1 MPTQFRVTSPAQ
13 LRQEP
18 SRDAQV
24 IAELAPGTIVA
35 REGKKVRR
43 WVPVRHQG
51 QTGWLADRVLEK
63 VEGGAEPDPISIP
76 DGGTDPNRVW
86 TEAEIVQI
94 IREAARAFNQ
104 PEEDLLRVARCESVL
119 DPRAVNP
126 QGPWFGLFQFHRS
139 TWASTPFAAR
149 DIFDPVANANAAA
162 WMWQQ
167 GRRGEWT
174 CQ

>member
-1 MPTQFRVTSPAQ
+1 MAAQFRITAPTQ

-18 SRDAQV
+18 NRDAPV
-24 IAELAPGTIVA
+24 VAELAAGTVVE

-43 WVPVRHQG
+43 WVPVRHG
-51 QTGWLADRVLEK
+51 GRSGWVSERALEK
-63 VEGGAEPDPISIP
+63 LDDGEPEPGP

-86 TEAEIVQI
+86 PEAERVQI
-94 IREAARAFNQ
+94 IREAARAHGQ
-104 PEEDLLRVARCESVL
+104 PEEDMVRVARCESVL

-126 QGPWFGLFQFHRS
+126 QGPWHGLFQFHRT

-162 WMWQQ
+162 WMWRE
-167 GRRGEWT
+167 GRRNEWV

>member
-1 MPTQFRVTSPAQ
+1 VAAQFRITSSAP

-18 SRDAQV
+18 SRNAQV
-24 IAELAPGTIVA
+24 IAELAGGTIVE
-35 REGKKVRR
+35 RDGKKVRR

-51 QTGWLADRVLEK
+51 RTGWVADRVLEK
-63 VEGGAEPDPISIP
+63 IGGGGEPDPT
-76 DGGTDPNRVW
+76 TDPTTDPDRVW
-86 TEAEIVQI
+86 TESDILQI
-94 IREAARAFNQ
+94 IRDAARAFGQ
-104 PEEDLLRVARCESVL
+104 PVEDMIRVGRCESNL

-126 QGPWFGLFQFHRS
+126 QGPWLGLFQFHRT
-139 TWASTPFAAR
+139 TWASTPFAER

-167 GRRGEWT
+167 GRRDEWT

>member
-1 MPTQFRVTSPAQ
+1 MATQFRIMSPAH
-13 LRQEP
+13 LRQGP
-18 SRDAQV
+18 SRNAQV
-24 IAELAPGTIVA
+24 IAELAAGAIVE

-51 QTGWLADRVLEK
+51 RTGWVADRVLEK
-63 VEGGAEPDPISIP
+63 IGGDEPDPIP
-76 DGGTDPNRVW
+76 DPVTDPDRVW
-86 TEAEIVQI
+86 SEAEIVQI
-94 IREAARAFNQ
+94 IRDAARAFGQ

-126 QGPWFGLFQFHRS
+126 RGPWLGLFQFHRT
-139 TWASTPFAAR
+139 TWASTPFAER

-167 GRRGEWT
+167 GRRNEWT

>member
-1 MPTQFRVTSPAQ
+1 MAAQFRITSPAQ

-18 SRDAQV
+18 SREAAV
-24 IAELAPGTIVA
+24 IAELAPGTVVE
-35 REGKKVRR
+35 REGRKVRH
-43 WVPVRHQG
+43 WVPVRHQDRP
-51 QTGWLADRVLEK
+51 GWVTDRVLEK
-63 VEGGAEPDPISIP
+63 VGGGEPDPIAGP
-76 DGGTDPNRVW
+76 GVDLDRVW

-94 IREAARAFNQ
+94 IRDAARAFGQ
-104 PEEDLLRVARCESVL
+104 PEEDLLRVGRCESNL

-126 QGPWFGLFQFHRS
+126 QGPWLGLFQFHRT
-139 TWASTPFAAR
+139 TWASTPFAER

-167 GRRGEWT
+167 GRRNEWT